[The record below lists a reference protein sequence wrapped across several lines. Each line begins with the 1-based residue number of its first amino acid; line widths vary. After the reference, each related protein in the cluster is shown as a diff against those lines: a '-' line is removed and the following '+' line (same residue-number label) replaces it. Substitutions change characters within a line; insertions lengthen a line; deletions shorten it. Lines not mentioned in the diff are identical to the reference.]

1 MRSAHPGDL
10 STASAALPPWKKLY
24 HPGWKNVYHFLEG
37 SLPVSPTSRGR
48 DGTNLTRENNCD
60 PGRRDF
66 HVGAELDSLG
76 APVVRRCP
84 NAATVTGVPKSGG
97 SEIWM
102 CEECW
107 GRRSEMFVRRVP
119 IKA

>member
-1 MRSAHPGDL
+1 MRVLRPPK
-10 STASAALPPWKKLY
+10 TA
-24 HPGWKNVYHFLEG
+24 
-37 SLPVSPTSRGR
+37 R
-48 DGTNLTRENNCD
+48 C
-60 PGRRDF
+60 DF
-66 HVGAELDSLG
+66 HVGADLDSLG

-84 NAATVTGVPKSGG
+84 NAATVITGVPKSGG

>member
-1 MRSAHPGDL
+1 MRVLRPPK
-10 STASAALPPWKKLY
+10 TA
-24 HPGWKNVYHFLEG
+24 
-37 SLPVSPTSRGR
+37 R
-48 DGTNLTRENNCD
+48 C
-60 PGRRDF
+60 DF

-84 NAATVTGVPKSGG
+84 NAATVITGVPKSGG

-107 GRRSEMFVRRVP
+107 GRRSEMFERRVP
-119 IKA
+119 REVNVESEDQR